1 MENQEQQILQQNQQQ
16 NEGKKGKKSI
26 LLLVLLLLLVTVTVG
41 YAVLSTSFNIRGE
54 SKIVGEWCLDPR
66 GCGDD
71 RCDNIETCDPS
82 PIECPDEEKC
92 IISDCEANP
101 AKCNCDASTGTCP
114 GPDPIDCT
122 TNPENCVKPN
132 CTVTATE
139 TCECPQGAT
148 NCIPRPQ
155 IWMDG
160 NTVYFRHVLTK
171 PGDVFTFDATYKN
184 DGNIDA
190 KIANVTTSPLNQTAR
205 NYIDYGVK
213 YSNGSTIA
221 VNDPLNAG
229 SSATYRVR
237 VAYKDTVTQLPDAAT
252 IALINEEADGHYG
265 ATSSF
270 TVVYEQK

>member
-1 MENQEQQILQQNQQQ
+1 MENQEQQIQQQ
-16 NEGKKGKKSI
+16 QTEGKKGKKSI

-54 SKIVGEWCLDPR
+54 SKIVGEWCIDPR

-71 RCDNIETCDPS
+71 RCENIETCDPS
-82 PIECPDEEKC
+82 PVTCPDPEKC
-92 IISDCEANP
+92 IITDCDVAAN
-101 AKCNCDASTGTCP
+101 ADKCNCDPTTGICE

-122 TNPENCVKPN
+122 TNPENCLKPN
-132 CTVTATE
+132 CTVTTTE

-160 NTVYFRHVLTK
+160 DTVYFRHVLTK

-184 DGNIDA
+184 GGNIDA
-190 KIANVTTSPLNQTAR
+190 KLATVAQSPLNNYAQ
-205 NYIDYGVK
+205 NYIDYSVK
-213 YSNGSTIA
+213 YSNGSTVA

-229 SSATYRVR
+229 DSATYRVR
-237 VAYKDTVTQLPDAAT
+237 VAYKDTVTTLPDQAT
-252 IALINEEADGHYG
+252 LDLINEKAQGHYG

-270 TVVYEQK
+270 SVTYEQK